1 MFVSSWIEAE
11 GRKWFVIG
19 AVKNAI
25 KRSSNS
31 SAQKEKKNQQQI
43 TAFFQQ
49 VIPSAPEMG
58 KREAGPP
65 GWPHEQGMNCG
76 AESDCSSAWCPAE
89 QPWRRVL
96 LPSCF
101 W

>member
-1 MFVSSWIEAE
+1 MSSWIEAE

-31 SAQKEKKNQQQI
+31 SAQKEEKKKHI
-43 TAFFQQ
+43 TAFFQE

-58 KREAGPP
+58 KSEAGPS

-76 AESDCSSAWCPAE
+76 AGSDSSSAWCPAA
-89 QPWRRVL
+89 QPWHRVL